1 MQRKITTIQQF
12 VTSASSW
19 RHLVYVQ
26 IQVHICVFCVSSFT
40 CIRCLHLDQSTQY
53 LVLRIGIEVPIS
65 LVLVTSD
72 NKGLLL
78 LHMRHDTPQGKA
90 EETNFWSRYFC
101 CFFAHKKYS
110 LSFVKIHW
118 STDVTWIILTM
129 SLLCSWAL
137 IVVGPLPSMQG
148 QKALGFHQ
156 KYLNLCSDDE
166 RRSYGFGTT
175 RGLAIN

>member
-1 MQRKITTIQQF
+1 MRHQWFNSHFMKLREYFLYAKKIKITTIQQF

-40 CIRCLHLDQSTQY
+40 CIRYLHLDQST
-53 LVLRIGIEVPIS
+53 
-65 LVLVTSD
+65 
-72 NKGLLL
+72 
-78 LHMRHDTPQGKA
+78 HMRHDTPQGKA
-90 EETNFWSRYFC
+90 EETNFWSRY
-101 CFFAHKKYS
+101 FAHKKYS

-156 KYLNLCSDDE
+156 KYLYLFSDDE

>member
-1 MQRKITTIQQF
+1 MVQQSFYEATRILFVCKENKNNDYSTI
-12 VTSASSW
+12 
-19 RHLVYVQ
+19 RHLRIILVPP
-26 IQVHICVFCVSSFT
+26 
-40 CIRCLHLDQSTQY
+40 CLRSDPST
-53 LVLRIGIEVPIS
+53 
-65 LVLVTSD
+65 
-72 NKGLLL
+72 
-78 LHMRHDTPQGKA
+78 HMRVLCQQLHVHTLFTFRSKHAYASWYSTKWCKGKA

-156 KYLNLCSDDE
+156 KYLYLCSDDE
-166 RRSYGFGTT
+166 RRSYGFGTQ
-175 RGLAIN
+175 GLAIN